1 MVISPPTMIEA
12 VMKWATMMK
21 GKTTKIGRMIGDA
34 FMTGSMMINFIMK
47 NMFVVRTYRT
57 LMNQTFP

>member
-1 MVISPPTMIEA
+1 MVIRPSTVREA

-34 FMTGSMMINFIMK
+34 FMTGSMMINCIMQ
-47 NMFVVRTYRT
+47 NMSVVMTYRT
-57 LMNQTFP
+57 